1 MLFWIIYAILFQ
13 SLGEKVKFYNTIVLG
28 CGASGCMCALNI
40 QNQKVAMLEISSKP
54 FKKILATGNGRCN
67 ITNAHLHKYSYNQDL
82 SKFFDR
88 FDQTKT
94 LQFFE
99 ELGLECYMDDE
110 GRYYPI
116 SNMAKSVQ
124 DVVLRK
130 LESRVDIYS
139 AQQIVSIKKADG
151 VFFVSTKDNE
161 FKCVNL
167 VVATGSKNE
176 DLLNMLEVKY
186 KPFVPSLVALK
197 CDDVKDLNGVRLA
210 NAKVSVKIGDISYSE
225 VGEVLYKD
233 AGLSGIVIF
242 NISSLFAR
250 SGKFSGKIY
259 IDLLP
264 NMSAEKLKEKI
275 INRKKLNVGLDKIF
289 VGMFANALANEIFRQ
304 AKVNTNIN
312 STKISDKIVDALVG
326 AIKNLEYN
334 VCGCYDNNQV
344 YSGGVELKD
353 LDDNLMYKKIPNL
366 YFVGEVCDVD
376 GMCGGYNLQ
385 WAWTSGKIVG
395 DSLCC

>member
-13 SLGEKVKFYNTIVLG
+13 ILGEKVKFYNTIVLG

-130 LESRVDIYS
+130 LESKVDIYS

-161 FKCVNL
+161 FKCINL

-210 NAKVSVKIGDISYSE
+210 NAKVSVKVGDISYSE

-250 SGKFSGKIY
+250 SGEFNGKIY

-264 NMSAEKLKEKI
+264 NISAEKLKEKI

>member
-1 MLFWIIYAILFQ
+1 M
-13 SLGEKVKFYNTIVLG
+13 KFYNTIVLG

-130 LESRVDIYS
+130 LESKVDIYS

-161 FKCVNL
+161 FKCINL

-210 NAKVSVKIGDISYSE
+210 NAKVSVKVGDISYSE

-250 SGKFSGKIY
+250 SGEFNGKIY

-264 NMSAEKLKEKI
+264 NISAEKLKEKI

>member
-1 MLFWIIYAILFQ
+1 M
-13 SLGEKVKFYNTIVLG
+13 KFYNTIVLG

-67 ITNAHLHKYSYNQDL
+67 LTNAHLHKYSYNQDL

-88 FDQTKT
+88 VDQTKT

-99 ELGLECYMDDE
+99 GLGLECYMDNE

-130 LESRVDIYS
+130 LESKVDIY
-139 AQQIVSIKKADG
+139 AMQQIVSIKKADG

-210 NAKVSVKIGDISYSE
+210 NAKVSVKVGDISYSE

-250 SGKFSGKIY
+250 SGEFNGKIY

-312 STKISDKIVDALVG
+312 STKISDKTVDALVG

-353 LDDNLMYKKIPNL
+353 LNDNLMYKKIPNL

>member
-67 ITNAHLHKYSYNQDL
+67 LTNAHLHKYSYNQDL

-88 FDQTKT
+88 VDQTKT

-99 ELGLECYMDDE
+99 GLGLECYMDNE

-130 LESRVDIYS
+130 LESKVDIY
-139 AQQIVSIKKADG
+139 AMQQIVSIKKADG

-210 NAKVSVKIGDISYSE
+210 NAKVSVKVGDISYSE

-250 SGKFSGKIY
+250 SGEFNGKIY

-312 STKISDKIVDALVG
+312 STKISDKTVDALVG

-353 LDDNLMYKKIPNL
+353 LNDNLMYKKIPNL

>member
-1 MLFWIIYAILFQ
+1 M
-13 SLGEKVKFYNTIVLG
+13 KFYNTIVLG

-40 QNQKVAMLEISSKP
+40 KNQKVAMLEISSKP

-130 LESRVDIYS
+130 LESKVDIYS
-139 AQQIVSIKKADG
+139 AQQIMSIKKADG

-161 FKCVNL
+161 FKCINL

-210 NAKVSVKIGDISYSE
+210 NAKVSVEVGDISYSE

-250 SGKFSGKIY
+250 SGKFSGKIH

>member
-1 MLFWIIYAILFQ
+1 M
-13 SLGEKVKFYNTIVLG
+13 KFYNTIILG

-40 QNQKVAMLEISSKP
+40 KNQKVAMLEISSKP

-67 ITNAHLHKYSYNQDL
+67 ITNAHLHKYCYNQDL
-82 SKFFDR
+82 SKFFAKV
-88 FDQTKT
+88 DQTKT
-94 LQFFE
+94 LKFFE

-110 GRYYPI
+110 GRYYPM

-130 LESRVDIYS
+130 LEDKVDFYTM
-139 AQQIVSIKKADG
+139 QQIVNIEKNEGA
-151 VFFVSTKDNE
+151 FIITTKDNA
-161 FKCVNL
+161 FKCINL

-176 DLLNMLEVKY
+176 DLLSILNVKY
-186 KPFVPSLVALK
+186 KPFIPSLVALK
-197 CDDVKDLNGVRLA
+197 CEDVKDLNGVRLT
-210 NAKVSVKIGDISYSE
+210 NAKVSVKVGNICYSE
-225 VGEVLYKD
+225 IGEVLYKD

-250 SGKFSGKIY
+250 SGKFSGEIN

-264 NMSAEKLKEKI
+264 NISVEQLKKKI
-275 INRKKLNVGLDKIF
+275 GDRKKLNVGLDKIF
-289 VGMFANALANEIFRQ
+289 IGMFANSLANEIFRQ

-312 STKISDKIVDALVG
+312 STKISDDTINALVY
-326 AIKNLEYN
+326 AIKNLKYK

-353 LDDNLMYKKIPNL
+353 LNENLMYKEIPNL

-395 DSLCC
+395 ENLCC